1 MATSSVEFAIYPMNN
16 IVESYT
22 DGPCKRTNGKK
33 KDKFRPVGRSRKEE
47 MAEKRERR
55 VRQKAQTIRR
65 FKQRAVYAED
75 NAGAVIAMPSK
86 RAEQLTIE
94 KALDEITAEYTEQ
107 RFGCDCG
114 PHNAWTGEY
123 DYWDDYP
130 EPYCE
135 LCYTCMGRLDKN
147 GKLHPYDRV
156 VDDVRVEL
164 PSGSYVFRITL
175 DPPPLRKKSLD
186 AAADYA
192 ARCA

>member
-1 MATSSVEFAIYPMNN
+1 MASSSVEFAVYPMNN

-22 DGPCKRTNGKK
+22 EGPCKRTNGKK

-55 VRQKAQTIRR
+55 SRQKAHTVHR
-65 FKQRAVYAED
+65 FKQRVVYAED

-86 RAEQLTIE
+86 RAEQLAIE
-94 KALDEITAEYTEQ
+94 KALDEIIAEYTEQ
-107 RFGCDCG
+107 CFGCDCG
-114 PHNAWTGEY
+114 PHNAWSEY
-123 DYWDDYP
+123 DYWED

-135 LCYTCMGRLDKN
+135 LCYSCMGRLDKD
-147 GKLHPYDRV
+147 GKLRPYNRV

-164 PSGSYVFRITL
+164 PSGTYVFRITL
-175 DPPPLRKKSLD
+175 DPPPLRQKSID